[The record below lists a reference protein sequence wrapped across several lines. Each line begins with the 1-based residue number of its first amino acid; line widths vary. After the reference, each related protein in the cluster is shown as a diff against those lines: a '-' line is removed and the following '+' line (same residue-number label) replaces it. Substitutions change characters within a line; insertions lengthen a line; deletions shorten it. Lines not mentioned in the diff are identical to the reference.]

1 MENNASKNKPLGT
14 SSVAYA
20 KPVLIM
26 GSGNIVGQME
36 NEGPLAGSFDKVS
49 DDKNDMFGEDS
60 WEKAESQL
68 QKQAVALTLQKTC
81 AQADDVRYL
90 FAGDL
95 LGQNI
100 ASSFGIKDYHIPLF
114 GLYGACSTCGE
125 SLVLGSMNIAAG
137 YADRVIAL
145 TSSHFASAQKEFRFP
160 LEYGSQRPL
169 YASWTVTGSAA
180 FLLQEGNANG
190 KSTTG
195 RQIKNVL
202 ESEHGCKV
210 GITGV
215 TVGKIEDFGIKDSFN
230 MGCAMAP
237 AAAWTIST
245 HFKDFGR
252 TPDDY
257 DAIFTG
263 DLGSVGQQALFN
275 LLSQEDIDISE
286 NHYDCGMLIYDAKK
300 QDVHAGGSGCGCSAV
315 VLSAHILPKLAK
327 KQWKRILFVPTGAL
341 LNKTSFNE
349 GQNVPGIAHAVIIT
363 GCCSKC
369 KGVSRT
375 VVTNIQKFRK
385 TVEISLQ

>member
-1 MENNASKNKPLGT
+1 MENNTAKNKPLGV
-14 SSVAYA
+14 SSIAYA
-20 KPVLIM
+20 NPVIIM
-26 GSGNIVGQME
+26 GSGSIVGRTE
-36 NEGPLAGSFDKVS
+36 NEGPLAGSFDKAS

-60 WEKAESQL
+60 WEKAESGL
-68 QKQAVALTLQKTC
+68 QKQAVAITLQKTG
-81 AQADDVRYL
+81 AQANDIRYL

-100 ASSFGIKDYHIPLF
+100 ASSFGIKDYNIPLF

-125 SLVLGSMNIAAG
+125 ALALGSMCVAAG
-137 YADRVIAL
+137 YADRVLAL

-160 LEYGSQRPL
+160 LEYGNQRPL

-180 FLLQEGNANG
+180 FLLQGIDAEPN
-190 KSTTG
+190 STDG
-195 RQIKNVL
+195 RQIKNML
-202 ESEHGCKV
+202 ELEYGSKV

-215 TVGKIEDFGIKDSFN
+215 TIGKIEDFGIKDSFN

-237 AAAWTIST
+237 AAAWTIAA

-252 TPDDY
+252 TADDY

-275 LLSQEDIDISE
+275 LLSQENIDISQK
-286 NHYDCGMLIYDAKK
+286 HQDCGMLIYDAKK

-315 VLSAHILPKLAK
+315 VLSAHILKTLAR
-327 KQWKRILFVPTGAL
+327 KQWKRVLFIPTGAL

-349 GQNVPGIAHAVIIT
+349 GQNVPGIAHAVVI
-363 GCCSKC
+363 
-369 KGVSRT
+369 
-375 VVTNIQKFRK
+375 
-385 TVEISLQ
+385 EAL

>member
-202 ESEHGCKV
+202 ESEHGYKV

-349 GQNVPGIAHAVIIT
+349 GQNVPGIAHAVVIEVFLPYST
-363 GCCSKC
+363 SYSGH
-369 KGVSRT
+369 
-375 VVTNIQKFRK
+375 F
-385 TVEISLQ
+385 